1 MKNTQTYWLALV
13 AVVLY
18 SCAQRA
24 TLTGGDK
31 DVLPPE
37 LKETLP
43 ENQSLNFTA
52 KEIVVEF
59 NEFVKLNNL
68 QNQLIV
74 SPPMEETPEIRVKGK
89 KVIIKL
95 LSELAEN
102 TTYSLNFGDAIVDIT
117 EDNPYPNY
125 KYVFSTGSYIDSLE
139 YSGTVVNAENITPA
153 KSIFVM
159 LYNELEDS
167 LPLKQQPNY
176 LAKTKADG
184 TYTITNVAKG
194 RYKVFALDDIN
205 GNYLYDLPNEPL
217 AFLNNPIE
225 LDSSLSNNML
235 YLFTKES
242 ELQFVK
248 RIENKTYGK
257 LEVELNIPSLNL
269 ELFTIDEKPVSIANQ
284 EIDKTN
290 TKHTFWLNQ
299 LAEQQELTFILKD
312 NGKTIDTSKVEMVG
326 RKEFTDT
333 FLVVSDNVSALFD
346 LNQNIELIANHPV
359 ASLVAEK
366 ISLLQDDTIPVKFDL
381 IKDSLSGRKIS
392 IVYQFK
398 ENKKYQLRVEEGA
411 FSSIYQLQ
419 NDTIMKSFKT
429 KKEENYGNLKMTV
442 VPTFRDNYIFQL
454 IQKDEVIKEFFEI
467 NEKTFTVPYL
477 KPGEYQVKLIVDSNN
492 NKKWDT
498 GNYQNN
504 LQPERVVLYEDKIT
518 IQENWDNEI
527 KWNIKL

>member
-1 MKNTQTYWLALV
+1 MKNITTYWLVLV
-13 AVVLY
+13 AVILY

-37 LKETLP
+37 IKETLP
-43 ENQSLNFTA
+43 ANQSLNFTA

-59 NEFVKLNNL
+59 NEFIKLNNL

-125 KYVFSTGSYIDSLE
+125 KYVFSTGNYIDSLE
-139 YSGTVVNAENITPA
+139 YSGTVVNAENLTPA
-153 KSIFVM
+153 KSVFVM
-159 LYNELEDS
+159 LYNQLDDS

-176 LAKTKADG
+176 LAKTKVDG
-184 TYTITNVAKG
+184 TFTITNVAKG
-194 RYKVFALDDIN
+194 TYKVFALEDIN

-217 AFLNNPIE
+217 AFLNNPIA
-225 LDSSLSNNML
+225 LDSSLSGAMM
-235 YLFTKES
+235 YLFAKES

-248 RIENKTYGK
+248 KIENKTYGK
-257 LEVELNIPSLNL
+257 VEVELNISSSNL
-269 ELFTIDEKPVSIANQ
+269 ELFTINNELVSIANK
-284 EIDKTN
+284 EVDKTN

-299 LAEQQELTFILKD
+299 SVEQDELEFVLKD
-312 NGKTIDTSKVEMVG
+312 NGKVVDTSKVDMVPL
-326 RKEFTDT
+326 KEFKDSV
-333 FLVVSDNVSALFD
+333 LVVTDNVSALFD
-346 LNQNIELIANHPV
+346 LNQAIELTTNHPIDK
-359 ASLVAEK
+359 LVNEK
-366 ISLLQDDTIPVKFDL
+366 ISLLEDTISVQYNL
-381 IKDSLSGRKIS
+381 ISDSLTGRKVS
-392 IVYQFK
+392 LVYSFK
-398 ENKKYQLRVEEGA
+398 QNKKYQLRIDKGA

-419 NDTIMKSFKT
+419 NDTIIKSFKT
-429 KKEENYGNLKMTV
+429 KKEENYGNLKITV
-442 VPTFRDNYIFQL
+442 VPAFSENYIFQL
-454 IQKDEVIKEFFEI
+454 IQKDEVINEFFEK
-467 NEKTFTVPYL
+467 NDKTFAIPYL
-477 KPGEYQVKLIVDSNN
+477 KPGEYQVKLIVDNNN
-492 NKKWDT
+492 NKKWDA
-498 GNYQNN
+498 GNYQTK